1 MTLKNFQET
10 IVSGSGVLV
19 SNETGIPFDLPPFQ
33 MTFDLGIEEAVQ
45 EVIGPTGLRGTA
57 GSYQTAQR
65 GVLNLTFTHKAPE
78 VLELV
83 TGRKWKLSAGDIDIA
98 KQITVP
104 SSGLVPAVGT
114 GTEGF
119 GMAANN
125 PDSKASKIGEFR
137 MTMPLKRVPWVEAP
151 ATPLLEDEWM
161 QGPNFAMRFA
171 PNLAAKREV
180 VTVISTV
187 PQTSYLELG
196 EEPTGTYSV
205 IILFTYTTGGR
216 LILTAGNG
224 AVSVAGNSLDMNAA
238 DTPVK
243 LRLDQEPGSCYSY
256 KLKRSVQ
263 KVAC

>member
-10 IVSGSGVLV
+10 IVAGTGVLIN
-19 SNETGIPFDLPPFQ
+19 NETGVPLDLPPFQ

-65 GVLNLTFTHKAPE
+65 GMLNLTFTHKAPE
-78 VLELV
+78 VMELV
-83 TGRKWKLSAGDIDIA
+83 TGRKWKLSTGSIDIA

-104 SSGLVPAVGT
+104 TSGIIPPVGT

-119 GMAANN
+119 GMTADN
-125 PDSKASKIGEFR
+125 PDSKASRIGDFR
-137 MTMPLKRVPWVEAP
+137 MTMPLTRVPWSEGGG
-151 ATPLLEDEWM
+151 TLLEDQWM
-161 QGPNFAMRFA
+161 QGPGFAMRFA
-171 PNLAAKREV
+171 PNLAEKREV
-180 VTVISTV
+180 VTVVSSV

-196 EEPTGTYSV
+196 EEPTGSYSV
-205 IILFTYTTGGR
+205 IILFTYTTGNR

-256 KLKRSVQ
+256 KLKRSLQ

>member
-45 EVIGPTGLRGTA
+45 EVIGPTGLKGTA
-57 GSYQTAQR
+57 GSYQTAER
-65 GVLNLTFTHKAPE
+65 AMLNLTFTHKAPE
-78 VLELV
+78 VIEMM
-83 TGRKWKLSAGDIDIA
+83 TGRKWKLTTGEIDLA

-104 SSGLVPAVGT
+104 SSGIIPPVGT

-119 GMAANN
+119 GMLVDN
-125 PDSKASKIGEFR
+125 PNSKASRIGPFR
-137 MTMPLKRVPWVEAP
+137 MTLPLKRVPWAETPTAP
-151 ATPLLEDEWM
+151 LAEDEWM

-180 VTVISTV
+180 VTVISSV

-196 EEPTGTYSV
+196 EEPTGSYSV
-205 IILFTYTTGGR
+205 IILFTYTTGAR

-224 AVSVAGNSLDMNAA
+224 AVSVAGNSLDMNAPEA
-238 DTPVK
+238 PVK

-256 KLKRSVQ
+256 KLKRSLQ

>member
-10 IVSGSGVLV
+10 VVSGSGVLI

-57 GSYQTAQR
+57 GSYQTANR
-65 GVLNLTFTHKAPE
+65 GMLNLTFTHKAPE
-78 VLELV
+78 VMELV

-104 SSGLVPAVGT
+104 ISGIIPPVGT

-119 GMAANN
+119 GMAADNL
-125 PDSKASKIGEFR
+125 ASRASRIGDFR
-137 MTMPLKRVPWVEAP
+137 MTMPLKRVPWVADPTAP
-151 ATPLLEDEWM
+151 LGEDEWM

-196 EEPTGTYSV
+196 EEPVGTYSV
-205 IILFTYTTGGR
+205 IILFTYTTGNR

-224 AVSVAGNSLDMNAA
+224 GVSVAGNSLDMNAA

-256 KLKRSVQ
+256 KLKRSLQ

>member
-10 IVSGSGVLV
+10 IVSGSGVLI

-45 EVIGPTGLRGTA
+45 EVIGPTGLKGTA
-57 GSYQTAQR
+57 GSYQTAER
-65 GVLNLTFTHKAPE
+65 AMLNLTFTHKAPE
-78 VLELV
+78 VIEMV
-83 TGRKWKLSAGDIDIA
+83 TGRKWKLSSGDIDLA

-104 SSGLVPAVGT
+104 SSGIVPPVGT

-119 GMAANN
+119 GMLADN
-125 PDSKASKIGEFR
+125 PNSKASKIGAFR
-137 MTMPLKRVPWVEAP
+137 MTLPLKRVPWVAELT
-151 ATPLLEDEWM
+151 TPLAEDEWM
-161 QGPNFAMRFA
+161 QGPNFAMRFGS
-171 PNLAAKREV
+171 NLAAKREV
-180 VTVISTV
+180 VTVISSV

-196 EEPTGTYSV
+196 EEPTGSYSV
-205 IILFTYTTGGR
+205 IILFTYTTGSR

-238 DTPVK
+238 ETPVK

-256 KLKRSVQ
+256 KLKRSMQ

>member
-10 IVSGSGVLV
+10 IVSGSGVLIP
-19 SNETGIPFDLPPFQ
+19 NETGIPFNLPPFQ

-57 GSYQTAQR
+57 GSYQTANR

-78 VLELV
+78 VMELM
-83 TGRKWKLSAGDIDIA
+83 TGRRWKLSAGDVDIS

-104 SSGLVPAVGT
+104 FSGLIPAVGV
-114 GTEGF
+114 GFEGN
-119 GMAANN
+119 GMAADS
-125 PDSKASKIGEFR
+125 PLSKASRIGDFR
-137 MTMPLKRVPWVEAP
+137 LTLPLKRVPWNPEPTSTMADD
-151 ATPLLEDEWM
+151 TWM
-161 QGPNFAMRFA
+161 QGPDFAMRFA
-171 PNLAAKREV
+171 PNIAAKREII
-180 VTVISTV
+180 TVISSV
-187 PQTSYLELG
+187 PQASYLELG
-196 EEPTGTYSV
+196 EEPTGSYSV
-205 IILFTYTTGGR
+205 IIIFTYTTGYR

-238 DTPVK
+238 ESPVK

-256 KLKRSVQ
+256 KLKRSMQ